1 MINFPPL
8 YLKFL
13 ESIEGEEC
21 VDIFN
26 EAGAGAYLYG
36 RASLA
41 ERNETYEVALYEP
54 DFYMIG
60 QDGDLGF
67 FIKLN
72 SDDAILSKR
81 SRRAGLGSDAPS
93 GARYFCLYRK
103 DKRGRRDIFVKF
115 LRPKE
120 TNGTF

>member
-1 MINFPPL
+1 MIKFPPL

-13 ESIEGEEC
+13 DDLGEEEC
-21 VDIFN
+21 IDVFN

-36 RASLA
+36 RAALA

-72 SDDAILSKR
+72 SDDAIYFNDLG
-81 SRRAGLGSDAPS
+81 ALGSAPMRL
-93 GARYFCLYRK
+93 AEQ
-103 DKRGRRDIFVKF
+103 DIFAFIKNI
-115 LRPKE
+115 KE
-120 TNGTF
+120 GGEIFS

>member
-1 MINFPPL
+1 MIKFPPL

-13 ESIEGEEC
+13 EDLEGEEC
-21 VDIFN
+21 LDVFS

-36 RASLA
+36 RVALA

-54 DFYMIG
+54 NFYMIG

-72 SDDAILSKR
+72 SDDAIYFNDLG
-81 SRRAGLGSDAPS
+81 ALGSAPMHIA
-93 GARYFCLYRK
+93 G
-103 DKRGRRDIFVKF
+103 RDIFALIEKI
-115 LRPKE
+115 KE
-120 TNGTF
+120 GGEIFS

>member
-1 MINFPPL
+1 VIKFPPL

-13 ESIEGEEC
+13 ENIDVEEC
-21 VDIFN
+21 VDVFN

-54 DFYMIG
+54 NFYMIG

-72 SDDAILSKR
+72 SDDAIYLNDLG
-81 SRRAGLGSDAPS
+81 ALGSAPMDL
-93 GARYFCLYRK
+93 AEK
-103 DKRGRRDIFVKF
+103 DIFAFIKKIKDGGEIF
-115 LRPKE
+115 L
-120 TNGTF
+120 

>member
-1 MINFPPL
+1 MIKFPPL

-13 ESIEGEEC
+13 EDLGDEEC
-21 VDIFN
+21 VDVFN

-54 DFYMIG
+54 NFYMIG

-72 SDDAILSKR
+72 SDDTIYFNDLGA
-81 SRRAGLGSDAPS
+81 LGSAPM
-93 GARYFCLYRK
+93 GIVEK
-103 DKRGRRDIFVKF
+103 DIFAFIEKI
-115 LRPKE
+115 KE
-120 TNGTF
+120 DGEIFS

>member
-1 MINFPPL
+1 MIKFPQL

-13 ESIEGEEC
+13 EDLGEEEC
-21 VDIFN
+21 IDVFN
-26 EAGAGAYLYG
+26 ESGAGAYLYG

-54 DFYMIG
+54 SFYMIG

-72 SDDAILSKR
+72 SDGAIYFNDLG
-81 SRRAGLGSDAPS
+81 ALGSAPMRI
-93 GARYFCLYRK
+93 AEK
-103 DKRGRRDIFVKF
+103 DIFALIEKIKEGGEIF
-115 LRPKE
+115 L
-120 TNGTF
+120 

>member
-1 MINFPPL
+1 MIKFPPL

-13 ESIEGEEC
+13 DDLGEEEC
-21 VDIFN
+21 IDVFN

-36 RASLA
+36 RAALA

-54 DFYMIG
+54 SFYMIG

-72 SDDAILSKR
+72 SDDTIYFNDLGA
-81 SRRAGLGSDAPS
+81 LGSVPMRIV
-93 GARYFCLYRK
+93 G
-103 DKRGRRDIFVKF
+103 RDIFAFIKKIKDGDNIF
-115 LRPKE
+115 S
-120 TNGTF
+120 

>member
-1 MINFPPL
+1 MIKFPPL

-13 ESIEGEEC
+13 ENIDVEEC
-21 VDIFN
+21 VDVFN

-41 ERNETYEVALYEP
+41 ERNETYEVALYDP
-54 DFYMIG
+54 NFYMIG

-72 SDDAILSKR
+72 SDDAIYLNDLG
-81 SRRAGLGSDAPS
+81 ALGSAPMDL
-93 GARYFCLYRK
+93 AEK
-103 DKRGRRDIFVKF
+103 DIFAFIKKIKDGGEIF
-115 LRPKE
+115 L
-120 TNGTF
+120 

>member
-1 MINFPPL
+1 VIKFPPL

-13 ESIEGEEC
+13 EDLEGEEC
-21 VDIFN
+21 IDVFN
-26 EAGAGAYLYG
+26 EVGAGAYLYG
-36 RASLA
+36 SAALA

-72 SDDAILSKR
+72 SDDAIYFNDLG
-81 SRRAGLGSDAPS
+81 ALGSAPMRL
-93 GARYFCLYRK
+93 AE
-103 DKRGRRDIFVKF
+103 RDIFTLIEKI
-115 LRPKE
+115 KE
-120 TNGTF
+120 GGEIFS

>member
-1 MINFPPL
+1 MIKFPPL

-13 ESIEGEEC
+13 ENIDVEEC
-21 VDIFN
+21 VDVFN

-54 DFYMIG
+54 NFYMIG

-72 SDDAILSKR
+72 SDDAIYLNDLG
-81 SRRAGLGSDAPS
+81 ALGSAPMDL
-93 GARYFCLYRK
+93 AEK
-103 DKRGRRDIFVKF
+103 DIFAFVKKIKDGGEIF
-115 LRPKE
+115 L
-120 TNGTF
+120 

>member
-1 MINFPPL
+1 MIKFPPL

-13 ESIEGEEC
+13 EDLGEEEC
-21 VDIFN
+21 IDVFN
-26 EAGAGAYLYG
+26 ESGAGAYLYG
-36 RASLA
+36 SATLT

-72 SDDAILSKR
+72 SDDTIYFNDLGA
-81 SRRAGLGSDAPS
+81 LGSAPMHI
-93 GARYFCLYRK
+93 AE
-103 DKRGRRDIFVKF
+103 RDIFAFIKKIKDGGEIF
-115 LRPKE
+115 S
-120 TNGTF
+120 